1 MVLDSQ
7 RYGSDLTTQCQDRVD
22 FSKPMT
28 QLLESLGNL
37 NQNLMGGFNVVA
49 ACSDNWRQSL
59 CAHLSDHDDRLS
71 KLEQTL
77 SAMKSFL
84 GKTQIAGSELGIKQ
98 SRFSSMVNQQENVV
112 GNLNQEVLVSSKR
125 VRNMQSSV
133 ENRMGELGYRIE
145 ETRDVV

>member
-1 MVLDSQ
+1 MP
-7 RYGSDLTTQCQDRVD
+7 T
-22 FSKPMT
+22 
-28 QLLESLGNL
+28 
-37 NQNLMGGFNVVA
+37 
-49 ACSDNWRQSL
+49 
-59 CAHLSDHDDRLS
+59 HLSGHYDRLS